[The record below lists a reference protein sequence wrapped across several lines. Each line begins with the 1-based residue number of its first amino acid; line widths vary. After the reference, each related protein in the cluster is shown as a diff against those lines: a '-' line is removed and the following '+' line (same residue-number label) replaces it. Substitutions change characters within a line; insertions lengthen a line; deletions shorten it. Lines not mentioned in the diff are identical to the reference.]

1 MCFGPAPHH
10 MANIRKTKAAMREKQ
25 KKSTPCSGDIPLE
38 MISVEQVPSVQTP
51 SIFDDAVE
59 SAKAIES
66 KLLVNVDGLLAKA
79 EGIQK
84 SIQGAFA
91 DVQSAVGG
99 AIAEAEGALG
109 SAIAGAQGAIQGG
122 IKSAFSSVENM
133 FAGSGSKDCV
143 ALGVPDTQKIDPKA
157 FGGGI
162 GLAGETPIESLEED
176 EIQAGIG
183 EALAQG
189 DLNALPSEEQRP
201 NGGRE
206 IVGWDPAKATWD
218 PYDRSPGK
226 IPVLGP
232 DGFYRVPSQIGTD
245 LAKPSLAAG
254 SLAVPSRGIETA
266 VLEPQKFVVPA
277 PPELFDGG
285 GF

>member
-1 MCFGPAPHH
+1 MCFGPAPYQ
-10 MANIRKTKAAMREKQ
+10 AAKVRAASVKTKAKKQ
-25 KKSTPCSGDIPLE
+25 SPCAGEIPDEL
-38 MISVEQVPSVQTP
+38 ISIGQTP
-51 SIFDDAVE
+51 SVKVPSLFDDAVE
-59 SAKAIES
+59 GAKTIEK
-66 KLLVNVDGLLAKA
+66 KLLINVDGLLAKA

-84 SIQGAFA
+84 SILGVVGEIQGAA
-91 DVQSAVGG
+91 DGLIG
-99 AIAEAEGALG
+99 EAKNALG
-109 SAIAGAQGAIQGG
+109 SAIGGVQDSIQGG
-122 IKSAFSSVENM
+122 IKSAFSSVDGM
-133 FAGSGSKDCV
+133 FSSNQSTDCV
-143 ALGVPDTQKIDPKA
+143 ALGIPDKKKLDPNA

-162 GLAGETPIESLEED
+162 GSADEIPVESLEED
-176 EIQAGIG
+176 ELQAGVS
-183 EALAQG
+183 EALAEG
-189 DLNALPSEEQRP
+189 NLNVLPSEEQKP

-232 DGFYRVPSQIGTD
+232 DGFYRPPSQIGTD